1 MPVLEAAA
9 LYLPWLWI
17 VGAPLV
23 LLLTTAGM
31 VGAERL
37 RRESRPAADATIAE
51 LCRRLAD
58 SLRLSRRVGVAVCDR
73 IAGPILVGIVRPIIL
88 LPAIALAGWDPQ
100 QLEVVLLHEL
110 VHVRRW
116 DNLVNLVQRI
126 VESVLFFHPMI
137 WVVSAWVR
145 REREHCCDAAV
156 VAHTRQPRAYA
167 RTARRAGRANLS
179 HSLAKSPLAC
189 PQAVSSMAQ
198 RPLVARIRRILKK
211 EEQSMQV
218 SRKTVGLV
226 FAVLIGMALVIG
238 GYCSRAGRAED
249 GATACQDRANRNPKQ
264 RPRRKKSRCQAGSPR
279 RQATRQTTR
288 RRNSRWT
295 LARASSWRLVLI
307 PAGEFKM
314 GSARIGQGGRL

>member
-1 MPVLEAAA
+1 M
-9 LYLPWLWI
+9 YLPWLWI

-100 QLEVVLLHEL
+100 QLEMVLLHEL

-167 RTARRAGRANLS
+167 QL
-179 HSLAKSPLAC
+179 
-189 PQAVSSMAQ
+189 
-198 RPLVARIRRILKK
+198 LVALAEQISRTPWRSRRWP
-211 EEQSMQV
+211 V
-218 SRKTVGLV
+218 RRPSRRWP
-226 FAVLIGMALVIG
+226 
-238 GYCSRAGRAED
+238 SGRW
-249 GATACQDRANRNPKQ
+249 
-264 RPRRKKSRCQAGSPR
+264 SP
-279 RQATRQTTR
+279 
-288 RRNSRWT
+288 
-295 LARASSWRLVLI
+295 AS
-307 PAGEFKM
+307 AAF
-314 GSARIGQGGRL
+314 